1 MTTIKPESAPNTT
14 DTTSSKQIT
23 LTTDKLTLVLL
34 CQNLNINLLVNI
46 TAYKNVLTKLKD
58 NEPND
63 LNKTKLDNNIE
74 QLNELEKN
82 VSELLNNVQTNL
94 DVPETNRVDLNK
106 VIEDATGS
114 SGSTNFMQ
122 KLLGAEAAAIL
133 SSMSAA
139 LVLMGG
145 GRYNKK
151 KNTKRKQQKYKK
163 KTKTRH

>member
-1 MTTIKPESAPNTT
+1 
-14 DTTSSKQIT
+14 
-23 LTTDKLTLVLL
+23 
-34 CQNLNINLLVNI
+34 LLVNI

-58 NEPND
+58 NESND